1 MTKLLT
7 IEVNHDK
14 RTNEIVYII
23 NVIAND
29 QENILILKDVF
40 EDKAAISGIH
50 CYGVKLNHVQQ
61 FCYEPLPSECTSGK
75 LFIRVTDPTIEIPT
89 AIKQIAQIIQCF
101 IL

>member
-14 RTNEIVYII
+14 ETNEIVYII

-29 QENILILKDVF
+29 QENILILKDVL
-40 EDKAAISGIH
+40 EDGAAESGIH
-50 CYGVKLNHVQQ
+50 CYRIQLNHVQQ
-61 FCYEPLPSECTSGK
+61 FCYKPLPSNCTSGK
-75 LFIRVTDPTIEIPT
+75 LFVRVKDPTIEIPA
-89 AIKQIAQIIQCF
+89 AINKIAQIIQRF